1 MTDKG
6 AGARDR
12 RLWQR
17 WQALGEQSRVAEPD
31 AMLLAA
37 YAEGRLSEAEAEPV
51 EAWLAVTPEALSDVI
66 AARSAYQHPPR
77 QAHERILDKASDLV
91 PGMAPATAEI
101 LPFQPKA
108 QPRLPRWRTA
118 LAWSS
123 IAASLLCASLAGF
136 SMGSDAYMNLS
147 GMNLSGA
154 SRVDSAAADG
164 FGTPSLDSY
173 FSDDSGT

>member
-6 AGARDR
+6 AGSQDR

-17 WQALGEQSRVAEPD
+17 WQALGEKSRVAEPD

-37 YAEGRLSEAEAEPV
+37 YAEGRLGETEAETV
-51 EAWLAVTPEALSDVI
+51 EAWLATTPEALSDMI
-66 AARSAYQHPPR
+66 AARSTYQRPPR
-77 QAHERILDKASDLV
+77 VVYEHILGKAGDLV
-91 PGMAPATAEI
+91 PGAATPVGAEI
-101 LPFQPKA
+101 LPFQPRLS
-108 QPRLPRWRTA
+108 QRLPQWRTA

-123 IAASLLCASLAGF
+123 IAASLLCASLIGF

-147 GMNLSGA
+147 GA
-154 SRVDSAAADG
+154 STVDSAGADG
-164 FGTPSLDSY
+164 LGTSGLDSY